1 MIAAPLS
8 IISYVNM
15 AEPNGI
21 LISEEDIQK
30 LIENGQY
37 VLLTETNHENNKE
50 ISEFLPP
57 SDLTIHEYILQLYGN
72 L

>member
-37 VLLTETNHENNKE
+37 VLLNETNHENNKE
-50 ISEFLPP
+50 ISEFLPS